1 MTLPSFFPTPPHPPL
16 LPLPSF
22 LPAAYLVG
30 LLVSP
35 NILGVISSISKANSI
50 LQGKLRAQRI
60 ARKSSANQISALNFR
75 RRFNEVQTMLAL
87 APSCSMASLS
97 LPLSSLPRSQKRAIC
112 ELAERANR
120 GEAPLCVAPRVPSEP
135 SLRCSF

>member
-35 NILGVISSISKANSI
+35 NILGVISSLSKANSI

-87 APSCSMASLS
+87 APSCSMASL
-97 LPLSSLPRSQKRAIC
+97 PLSPLYPAAKSGPFVNWLSGQIGARLPFVLLLECQ
-112 ELAERANR
+112 LT
-120 GEAPLCVAPRVPSEP
+120 PS
-135 SLRCSF
+135 RRWSF